1 MSFPPLF
8 PGCKVTVVCFDSG
21 KLNIAGLRDVVDGNA
36 IFYTLRS
43 LITDF
48 RDDQSIVPKEQRY
61 EARIER
67 FAHYLAQNA
76 EQRKEGT
83 LTLKKRK
90 VTTKEEEDKEE
101 EEEYLE
107 EIQMD
112 TLDDDIRVLQ
122 ALDDHDGIED
132 ISVIATRV
140 THLMRACEKGQV
152 NNVRILLE
160 NGLENP
166 WDQDEQGL
174 TALDRIKR
182 LEDADEHIIALLE
195 AHMKKQR
202 N

>member
-1 MSFPPLF
+1 M
-8 PGCKVTVVCFDSG
+8 TVVCFDSG
-21 KLNIAGLRDVVDGNA
+21 KLNIAGLRDAVDGNA

-90 VTTKEEEDKEE
+90 VATREEEEDED
-101 EEEYLE
+101 E

-112 TLDDDIRVLQ
+112 TFDDDIRVLQ
-122 ALDDHDGIED
+122 ALDDNDGIEEPTTT
-132 ISVIATRV
+132 TRV

-174 TALDRIKR
+174 TALDRLKR

-195 AHMKKQR
+195 AHMKKRQ
-202 N
+202 

>member
-1 MSFPPLF
+1 
-8 PGCKVTVVCFDSG
+8 VTVVCFDSG

-90 VTTKEEEDKEE
+90 VTTKEEEDLSIFTGTDIQIKKKLLKHLNYVGGISSDVYSIE
-101 EEEYLE
+101 LE
-107 EIQMD
+107 E
-112 TLDDDIRVLQ
+112 
-122 ALDDHDGIED
+122 
-132 ISVIATRV
+132 
-140 THLMRACEKGQV
+140 
-152 NNVRILLE
+152 LE
-160 NGLENP
+160 
-166 WDQDEQGL
+166 
-174 TALDRIKR
+174 
-182 LEDADEHIIALLE
+182 
-195 AHMKKQR
+195 
-202 N
+202 